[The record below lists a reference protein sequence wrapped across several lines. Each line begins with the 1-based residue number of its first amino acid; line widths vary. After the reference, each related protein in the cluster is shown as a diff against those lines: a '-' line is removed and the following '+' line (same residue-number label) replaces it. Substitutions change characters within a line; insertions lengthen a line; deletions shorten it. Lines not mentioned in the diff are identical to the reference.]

1 MLQSIRYYV
10 QTCLGVTIRGV
21 CFGFLESSSPLSVS
35 QKNQHCRILVLSPHA
50 TSGFILRLH
59 SGAVPRG
66 DPGPVQLQII
76 LRIIL
81 IFSLTSKN
89 PIGLAPASPSSGK
102 HFFIFLYVW
111 GKSPQIS
118 SQVACIQL
126 NGGCAHAH
134 FIIYSSD
141 LASSNMQL

>member
-10 QTCLGVTIRGV
+10 HGVTIRGV

-35 QKNQHCRILVLSPHA
+35 QKNQHCRIHVLSPHA

-59 SGAVPRG
+59 SGLLPRG
-66 DPGPVQLQII
+66 DPGPGPVQLQII

-89 PIGLAPASPSSGK
+89 PFGLAPASPLSGK
-102 HFFIFLYVW
+102 HFFIFIYVW

-118 SQVACIQL
+118 SYVACIQL
-126 NGGCAHAH
+126 NGGCAHTH
-134 FIIYSSD
+134 FIVYSSD
-141 LASSNMQL
+141 LASSNMYL